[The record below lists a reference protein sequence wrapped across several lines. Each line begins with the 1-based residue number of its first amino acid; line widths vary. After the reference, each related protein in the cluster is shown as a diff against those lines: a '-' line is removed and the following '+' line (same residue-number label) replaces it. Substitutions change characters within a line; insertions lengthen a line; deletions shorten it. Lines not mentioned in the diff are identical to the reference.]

1 MTRRRIDQGIDRG
14 AAFRFD
20 FDGQPVTAYPG
31 ETVAAA
37 LLAAGIARFRSTA
50 RGAMPRGLYC
60 GMGMCW
66 ECLVA
71 IDGRPSNR
79 ACMTE
84 AKPGMRV
91 ETQQGLGGPV
101 RS

>member
-1 MTRRRIDQGIDRG
+1 MTRRIDQGIDRG

-20 FDGQPVTAYPG
+20 FDGQPVVAYPG
-31 ETVAAA
+31 ETVAGA
-37 LLAAGIARFRSTA
+37 LLAAGVARFRTTA
-50 RGAMPRGLYC
+50 RSAMPRGLYC

-66 ECLVA
+66 ECLVV

-84 AKPGMRV
+84 ARPGMRV
-91 ETQQGLGGPV
+91 ETQRGLGGPE